1 MNDDDGSGTPKLE
14 AAKDALNRVVD
25 GLPDDAQ
32 VGLRLYGSKLANVSK
47 QEGCQDTELAS
58 PVAPLDRAKLKQ
70 AISGITAKGRTPIG
84 LALEKAGEDL
94 PKDGRRTVILV
105 SDGGSNCSPPS
116 PCQAAKTL
124 AGGGVD
130 LRIEAIGFQVADQAR
145 RQLECIA
152 AAGNGAYRDAQDAG
166 ELADSLQS
174 LSVRALRRFDASGIP
189 IAGGPDAAR
198 ATAVPKP
205 GQYLD
210 SIAPN
215 ETRFFKVP
223 VGLGQKLDV
232 SATVIA
238 RIPGARGTFARFE
251 VEITNPD
258 GDLVDSD
265 SNNGVGGESVSS
277 VASTDQI
284 TEPETADFGD
294 KPGDYLV
301 DAHARRPG
309 RHPLR
314 PPLPGRDAR
323 PPQGHEGQSRPSG
336 GDRGEARRR
345 GSRGQG
351 RRRPGRAH
359 RLGRRDHPRG
369 RGRRVR
375 DRRRD
380 GAAPQG
386 GDVIRALVIAIAALL
401 AGATAA
407 GAQTQATT
415 TAGGSFNSAPVL
427 ESGTT
432 YRDSVRLGE
441 ELFYGVKLAVGQKAR
456 WQIRVLGAAPEDLD
470 NFGQISLSLA
480 TPLREDLVFDDD
492 NSDFNG
498 RTAASVQAETDTVV
512 GEGVENADSD
522 VAVPGTYYAVLRFT
536 NLFREESSSRLRV
549 YEFPLDVTVT
559 VTGEPQPD
567 VPLPAVDAELNAP
580 QPTTEEKP
588 AEEDE
593 GAALLTGASTGTEG
607 GDDAV
612 REALQLVLAG
622 LLVGSVL
629 GLLAVAFRRVTQ
641 RRS

>member
-1 MNDDDGSGTPKLE
+1 M
-14 AAKDALNRVVD
+14 
-25 GLPDDAQ
+25 
-32 VGLRLYGSKLANVSK
+32 
-47 QEGCQDTELAS
+47 
-58 PVAPLDRAKLKQ
+58 
-70 AISGITAKGRTPIG
+70 
-84 LALEKAGEDL
+84 
-94 PKDGRRTVILV
+94 ILV

-152 AAGNGAYRDAQDAG
+152 AAGDGAYRDAQDAG
-166 ELADSLQS
+166 ELADTLQS

-189 IAGGPDAAR
+189 ISRRPGRRARDRRPQAGPVPGLDRAQRVALLQGPGRAR
-198 ATAVPKP
+198 P
-205 GQYLD
+205 
-210 SIAPN
+210 
-215 ETRFFKVP
+215 E
-223 VGLGQKLDV
+223 
-232 SATVIA
+232 A
-238 RIPGARGTFARFE
+238 RRLRDRDRPHPRRPRPFARFE

-277 VASTDQI
+277 VATTDQI
-284 TEPETADFGD
+284 TEPETSDFGD

-301 DAHARRPG
+301 TLTLDDPDG
-309 RHPLR
+309 IL
-314 PPLPGRDAR
+314 
-323 PPQGHEGQSRPSG
+323 S
-336 GDRGEARRR
+336 
-345 GSRGQG
+345 G
-351 RRRPGRAH
+351 RRYPVEMLVRLKGTKVNPAPAEATEAKPEDKAPAAKADDGPGALTGSVAAIILAR
-359 RLGRRDHPRG
+359 

-375 DRRRD
+375 DRRRG

-386 GDVIRALVIAIAALL
+386 GDVIARARRRDRRSCSPARPRPARRRRRPPPPAARSTPRRCWR
-401 AGATAA
+401 AGRRTATASA
-407 GAQTQATT
+407 SARSSSTASSWRSARRRSGRSACSARRPRTSTT
-415 TAGGSFNSAPVL
+415 SAR
-427 ESGTT
+427 S
-432 YRDSVRLGE
+432 
-441 ELFYGVKLAVGQKAR
+441 A
-456 WQIRVLGAAPEDLD
+456 
-470 NFGQISLSLA
+470 LSLA

-512 GEGVENADSD
+512 GEGVEGADSD

-593 GAALLTGASTGTEG
+593 GAALLTGAEHRHRGRRRRGPRGAPAGAGRPARGLRARAAG
-607 GDDAV
+607 G
-612 REALQLVLAG
+612 RLPP
-622 LLVGSVL
+622 
-629 GLLAVAFRRVTQ
+629 RVTREGPSPAKCE
-641 RRS
+641 RRGLADCRPCRRIP